1 MTLKS
6 LTSSIISN
14 SSDKLQSKHQLSP
27 TDISSLSLKA
37 QNEKVKTIIVNEM
50 TLRYTSTLLP
60 EPPILSYKTKGDL
73 EQLVKD
79 WTCSSL
85 ITIEGIGIPLGLWKK
100 LYKQTRPGVWK
111 YIKDQW
117 IKFKF
122 IVAGFKSFS
131 TSEEFWTTMSF
142 APTLP
147 NTEVVN
153 FRKISET
160 LRKMR
165 KEQDQKDAA
174 LAREIYSKDQFRT
187 IFSYRKQGKVLI
199 MSRDQD
205 IARRYRL
212 DNNKT
217 VYWDKEDSDSADEI
231 Q

>member
-1 MTLKS
+1 M
-6 LTSSIISN
+6 
-14 SSDKLQSKHQLSP
+14 
-27 TDISSLSLKA
+27 
-37 QNEKVKTIIVNEM
+37 
-50 TLRYTSTLLP
+50 
-60 EPPILSYKTKGDL
+60 
-73 EQLVKD
+73 
-79 WTCSSL
+79 
-85 ITIEGIGIPLGLWKK
+85 IEGIGIPLGLWKK

-111 YIKDQW
+111 HIKDQW
-117 IKFKF
+117 TKFKF

-131 TSEEFWTTMSF
+131 TSEKFWTTMSF

-153 FRKISET
+153 FKKISET

-165 KEQDQKDAA
+165 KEQDQKDAT

>member
-1 MTLKS
+1 
-6 LTSSIISN
+6 
-14 SSDKLQSKHQLSP
+14 
-27 TDISSLSLKA
+27 
-37 QNEKVKTIIVNEM
+37 M

-111 YIKDQW
+111 HIKDQW
-117 IKFKF
+117 TKFKF

-131 TSEEFWTTMSF
+131 NSEEFWSTMSF

-153 FRKISET
+153 FKKISET

-212 DNNKT
+212 DNSKT
-217 VYWDKEDSDSADEI
+217 VYWDKEDSDSADEM